1 MTRDKFLATHRLLV
15 TSLAAAFAA
24 AFSWA
29 CWAELDIVAIAEGRV
44 QPVTTVRVSQPVEG
58 GVVREV
64 LVQDGQRVQAG
75 TPLVLLDPL
84 PAEQDA
90 TASRTQQAR
99 LQIQLQRIDAEL
111 GRQSFSPAPAAAL
124 PGSAGAAATA
134 DVALR
139 EAALR
144 EYALRRQAL
153 AAATAEAR
161 AAYEKA
167 SSDALAAQERL
178 VQAQRRLP
186 LVTKQLEMQQA
197 LRAQGF
203 VSEKEVNDRLKDH
216 VDAQQELAAQL
227 KAVQSA
233 RSGATQAEAAMARVE
248 GDYRKQLA
256 SERAQAAAELA
267 AADAEAAKR
276 GHRLSQTTLVAP
288 IAGTVNGVGVL
299 SPGQVVAAGASLLS
313 VVPLGTPLRFEGW
326 LKNED
331 APYVLSEMPTRVK
344 VAAYPF
350 QKYGWL
356 EGSVSWRAVDAET
369 PEALRNV
376 QGEHLLYKVRVS
388 LASQSLVRDGKRV
401 ELQPGMQA
409 TADVVIGKRTL
420 MEYLLNPARK
430 VLSEAARER

>member
-44 QPVTTVRVSQPVEG
+44 QPVTTVRVSQPAEG

-64 LVQDGQRVQAG
+64 LVQDGQHVQAG
-75 TPLVLLDPL
+75 TPLVSLDPL

-90 TASRTQQAR
+90 VASRSQQAR
-99 LQIQLQRIDAEL
+99 LRVQLQRIDAEL
-111 GRQSFSPAPAAAL
+111 SGQPFSPAPAAAL
-124 PGSAGAAATA
+124 GSAGTAAAS
-134 DVALR
+134 DLALR

-167 SSDALAAQERL
+167 SSDALAVQERL

-186 LVTKQLEMQQA
+186 LTTKQLEMQQA

-233 RSGATQAEAAMARVE
+233 RSGVTQAEAAMARVE

-288 IAGTVNGVGVL
+288 IAGTVNGVGAL

-313 VVPLGTPLRFEGW
+313 VVPQGTPLRFEGW

>member
-75 TPLVLLDPL
+75 APLVLLDPL

-90 TASRTQQAR
+90 TASRAQQAR

-111 GRQSFSPAPAAAL
+111 GHQSFSPTPSAAP
-124 PGSAGAAATA
+124 PGTTAAT

-233 RSGATQAEAAMARVE
+233 RSGVTQAEAAMARVE

-313 VVPLGTPLRFEGW
+313 VVPQGTPLRFEGW

>member
-44 QPVTTVRVSQPVEG
+44 QPVTTVRVSQPAEG

-75 TPLVLLDPL
+75 APLVLLDPL

-111 GRQSFSPAPAAAL
+111 GRQSFSPTPAAVPL
-124 PGSAGAAATA
+124 GTAAAT
-134 DVALR
+134 DFALR

-186 LVTKQLEMQQA
+186 LVTRQLEMQQA

-216 VDAQQELAAQL
+216 VDAQQEVAAQL

-233 RSGATQAEAAMARVE
+233 RSGIAQAEAAMARVE

-288 IAGTVNGVGVL
+288 IAGTVNGVGAL

-313 VVPLGTPLRFEGW
+313 VVPQGTPLRFEGW

-350 QKYGWL
+350 PKYGWL

-401 ELQPGMQA
+401 DLQPGMQA